1 MLWDDT
7 HRHTSYSADAGMFG
21 NRLGRSTAVSNLKD
35 IPPTT
40 WPIP

>member
-1 MLWDDT
+1 MINFPVPNGLRHVMLLDGT
-7 HRHTSYSADAGMFG
+7 G
-21 NRLGRSTAVSNLKD
+21 TAVSNLKD